1 MTQASLGFVRS
12 AGHSLSGYWSA
23 SWAGECSGQQYANVD
38 SQLDH
43 LRKEVGLELKALK
56 QALDAHS
63 EKDDVRHEFENKA
76 IRLAEVDI
84 ERRLNE
90 MNQFRAQISDER
102 RTFVTWGALAGVLA
116 SLVAVATLVLLYFK
130 K

>member
-1 MTQASLGFVRS
+1 
-12 AGHSLSGYWSA
+12 
-23 SWAGECSGQQYANVD
+23 VD
-38 SQLDH
+38 SGLDH
-43 LRKEVGLELKALK
+43 LRKEVALELKALK

-63 EKDDVRHEFENKA
+63 EKDDIRHEFESKA
-76 IRLAEVDI
+76 IRLAEVNI

>member
-1 MTQASLGFVRS
+1 MGDRDI
-12 AGHSLSGYWSA
+12 
-23 SWAGECSGQQYANVD
+23 E
-38 SQLDH
+38 H
-43 LRKEVGLELKALK
+43 LRRELMLEIAIVK
-56 QALDAHS
+56 QALTAHS
-63 EKDDVRHEFENKA
+63 NQDDIRHLGEEKA
-76 IRLAEVDI
+76 IQLAEQDI
-84 ERRLNE
+84 SRRLQE